1 MSSGLA
7 AKQACPPVRGG
18 ALTVSLPHGEPSPGP
33 GSRVQLP
40 TRRRSTV
47 SSTASRSPAIPTNP
61 LLNLLRTA
69 PSGGE

>member
-1 MSSGLA
+1 MSSGPA
-7 AKQACPPVRGG
+7 AKPCPPVRGR

-33 GSRVQLP
+33 GSRVQPP

-47 SSTASRSPAIPTNP
+47 SSTASRSPAIPTN
-61 LLNLLRTA
+61 LRLNLLRTA